1 MKITKLNYAEVGILD
16 HQLVISSD
24 HIRVSWKQASGIH
37 FFWIDGLHV
46 PYTTFK
52 NDPVSMVILD
62 MSDFHIV
69 WKEEE

>member
-16 HQLVISSD
+16 HQFVISSN

-37 FFWIDGLHV
+37 FSWRDGSHA
-46 PYTTFK
+46 PYTTFR
-52 NDPVSMVILD
+52 NGPVSMVILD

-69 WKEEE
+69 WKEEK